1 MPSHL
6 STACLL
12 KVWLA
17 LAYVTKC
24 NAYSMYCTVR
34 GANKEMK
41 KGISGK
47 NTNLSTVFEEGEKA
61 RWKTEQLKFLR
72 SN

>member
-1 MPSHL
+1 MSSHL
-6 STACLL
+6 STARLL
-12 KVWLA
+12 KVWLV
-17 LAYVTKC
+17 LFYVTKC

-34 GANKEMK
+34 RADKEMR
-41 KGISGK
+41 KGISGEDP
-47 NTNLSTVFEEGEKA
+47 NLGTIFEEGVKA